1 VAFQLEAGADTLLAE
16 YERNEQRI
24 TDLQR
29 RNADLRTRID
39 GYMAKQRAEQ
49 PARSR
54 RPSLSDEAIRDAIV
68 DMRTFTKKELAA
80 RLGVSAQTAG
90 RYIEEW
96 MEDDRLAAAGKWGKE
111 HVFAYV
117 PPEGPGKAFEHQ
129 QKLRVV
135 EGTTRAYSGPVAGT
149 GKKGQL
155 YEQISDPSVR
165 RAVREAMGEGYT
177 LESRGDGHF
186 TLVKGTSRIPVPS
199 TPLSGDGAAKRIRA
213 QMGQKRARQVV
224 RSERIAAART

>member
-1 VAFQLEAGADTLLAE
+1 VAFQLEADADTLLAE
-16 YERNEQRI
+16 YERNERRM

-29 RNADLRTRID
+29 RQADLKARID
-39 GYMAKQRAEQ
+39 AQMAKQRAEQ
-49 PARSR
+49 PERAR

-68 DMRTFTKKELAA
+68 DMGTFTKRELAA
-80 RLGVSAQTAG
+80 RLGVKPPTAQ

-96 MEDDRLAAAGKWGKE
+96 LEDGRLGVEGKWGKE
-111 HVFAYV
+111 RVYGYV
-117 PPEGPGKAFEHQ
+117 PPAGPGKAFEVQ
-129 QKLRVV
+129 QKLRLV
-135 EGTTRAYSGPVAGT
+135 EGPTRTYGGPVAGT

-155 YEQISDPSVR
+155 YEQVADPSVR
-165 RAVREAMGEGYT
+165 AAVREAMGEGYT
-177 LESRGDGHF
+177 LERKGDGHF
-186 TLVKGTSRIPVPS
+186 TLVRGVSRITVPS